1 MGLWLYEVIGREWDE
16 MRAWAEGLKAGLS
29 MFGRMV
35 TDFRFSTVN
44 ADLLKT
50 LGTDPKDF
58 LIVGVTVAILFAV
71 SLAKERGVEVRQ
83 WISRKPLVLRWAI
96 WYGLIFYILVFG
108 AYGVG
113 YIPVDPMYAN
123 F

>member
-1 MGLWLYEVIGREWDE
+1 M
-16 MRAWAEGLKAGLS
+16 M
-29 MFGRMV
+29 

-83 WISRKPLVLRWAI
+83 WIAGKPLALRWAI
-96 WYGLIFYILVFG
+96 WYGLIFYILIFG